1 MSFVT
6 NSISSKNY
14 GRIRIISIR
23 VNPLTR
29 KVFSFD
35 MILSRCLLL
44 ITYMNTNNDRQYL
57 RLLSIS
63 HYVVGGII
71 GFYPLILIGVL
82 SFIFLTQFFIMAV
95 PEPFP
100 MPSEDLPIRGL
111 LDFLKALTIALLG
124 AALAISTILSGRFLS
139 RHKKYWFSF
148 VIACIL
154 CLFTPLGTI
163 LGVFTII
170 VLSRQSVK
178 ELYGLSNSNNLASN
192 QDDRD

>member
-1 MSFVT
+1 MEPSGELPPKAF
-6 NSISSKNY
+6 
-14 GRIRIISIR
+14 G
-23 VNPLTR
+23 
-29 KVFSFD
+29 
-35 MILSRCLLL
+35 
-44 ITYMNTNNDRQYL
+44 YL
-57 RLLSIS
+57 
-63 HYVVGGII
+63 
-71 GFYPLILIGVL
+71 F
-82 SFIFLTQFFIMAV
+82 A
-95 PEPFP
+95 
-100 MPSEDLPIRGL
+100 
-111 LDFLKALTIALLG
+111 ALGATTVLLG
-124 AALAISTILSGRFLS
+124 EALAISAIFSGRFLS

>member
-1 MSFVT
+1 
-6 NSISSKNY
+6 
-14 GRIRIISIR
+14 
-23 VNPLTR
+23 
-29 KVFSFD
+29 
-35 MILSRCLLL
+35 
-44 ITYMNTNNDRQYL
+44 MNRNNDRQYL

-63 HYVVGGII
+63 HYIVGGII
-71 GFYPLILIGVL
+71 GAGPLFLILFFSCL
-82 SFIFLTQFFIMAV
+82 FLLQFFIMAF
-95 PEPFP
+95 PQPYP
-100 MPSEDLPIRGL
+100 MPSEELPIRVL
-111 LDFLKALTIALLG
+111 LDFLKGLTIALLG

-139 RHKKYWFSF
+139 RHEKYWFSF